1 MSTEGKTKILIMK
14 IFMFFNTHFPR
25 ISAVQLQQPRLH
37 WVVTSILYHNI
48 CEVGEGPRVRAMLSD
63 FYLGRKGHKNSDFGI
78 EPYDLNETLCVGRS

>member
-1 MSTEGKTKILIMK
+1 MLQTREIKAPGMK
-14 IFMFFNTHFPR
+14 SIIHLNTNRMPGD
-25 ISAVQLQQPRLH
+25 L
-37 WVVTSILYHNI
+37 VVTGIPYHNI